1 MIARGLV
8 WLAGHRRVAIV
19 LALAY
24 GLATILPHEVV
35 NGGVLRLQ
43 QALGRVRFVALVGA
57 LGLAAL
63 IGMVTLIVRGCRRPA
78 VRRSLL
84 VWSLLVAAALTA
96 SQVLLI
102 SVVSEGVHFVQY
114 ALLVLLLLPVIG
126 RVGTTM
132 IWATLVGVLDEGYQF
147 WVLHRDWGIYLDF
160 NDILLNAV
168 GAALGGV
175 LAAAA
180 LGLGV
185 ARAAP
190 RWRRAGSFAL
200 AVAMGALALGGVLAA
215 TGRIARTPGPAAA
228 GAWLLLDRG
237 APPPAFW
244 TFAEWAQKRYHVLGA
259 GEGALLLALAA
270 LLFAFADAWFEP
282 WAPTVGEA
290 RQGAGP

>member
-1 MIARGLV
+1 MIARPFAG
-8 WLAGHRRVAIV
+8 LAGRRRVALA

-24 GLATILPHEVV
+24 GLATILPHEAV
-35 NGGVLRLQ
+35 NDGVLRLQ
-43 QALGRVRFVALVGA
+43 QALGRGRFVAWVGA
-57 LGLAAL
+57 LGLAVL
-63 IGMVTLIVRGCRRPA
+63 VGMVTLIARACRRPA

-96 SQVLLI
+96 SQVALI

-126 RVGTTM
+126 RVGATM
-132 IWATLVGVLDEGYQF
+132 LWATLVGVLDEGYQF

-168 GAALGGV
+168 GAGLGGL

-180 LGLGV
+180 LGMRV
-185 ARAAP
+185 ARDAP
-190 RWRRAGSFAL
+190 RWRRAGSL
-200 AVAMGALALGGVLAA
+200 GLTVAAGALALGGALAA
-215 TGRIARTPGPAAA
+215 AGRIALAPGPAAA
-228 GAWLLLDRG
+228 DAWLLLDRG

-244 TFAEWAQKRYHVLGA
+244 TFAEWAQKRYHVLAA
-259 GEGALLLALAA
+259 GEGALLLAFGV

-282 WAPTVGEA
+282 WAPA
-290 RQGAGP
+290 AGAEER